1 MGRGSRTD
9 DDEKNSSHLSGGTHL
24 AKEKAA
30 ESSGFFPAGHYAS
43 PASRIWLK
51 KKISLL

>member
-1 MGRGSRTD
+1 MMKKPPHS
-9 DDEKNSSHLSGGTHL
+9 SGGTHS

-30 ESSGFFPAGHYAS
+30 ESSGFFPAGHYAR